1 LLTLL
6 LLPDIAK
13 LQCTGRNFIAGGE
26 IQEAKGGYSLII
38 NAVSTLALYCP
49 RCGKIELHNV
59 SRFAINNSACQ
70 LTCSCG
76 QVQGSISVAGR
87 RQYLL
92 DIPCV
97 VCETNHMIFLDS
109 NLFRQPKASKIY
121 CDQANLELG
130 FVGNPEA
137 IAAMID
143 KHKQEVASLASELE
157 EQAEGSTIENSQI
170 LLEILNKIHDI
181 AEQGGVYCSCGNTDV
196 EVDVLVDAVELSCP
210 QCEGRLLISA
220 KDEQDLARLS
230 AIGVIELSP
239 LRRTSRK

>member
-1 LLTLL
+1 M
-6 LLPDIAK
+6 
-13 LQCTGRNFIAGGE
+13 
-26 IQEAKGGYSLII
+26 II

-70 LTCSCG
+70 LACSCG
-76 QVQGSISVAGR
+76 QSQGTISVAGR

-97 VCETNHMIFLDS
+97 VCETNHLIFLDS

-137 IAAMID
+137 IAAIVD
-143 KHKQEVASLASELE
+143 KHKQEVASIASELE
-157 EQAEGSTIENSQI
+157 GQQDGSGIENSQI

-181 AEQGGVYCSCGNTDV
+181 AEQGGVYCSCGNSTDV
-196 EVDVLVDAVELSCP
+196 EVDVLVDAVELSCH

-230 AIGVIELSP
+230 AMGAIELAP
-239 LRRTSRK
+239 LRRTNRK

>member
-1 LLTLL
+1 MV
-6 LLPDIAK
+6 I
-13 LQCTGRNFIAGGE
+13 
-26 IQEAKGGYSLII
+26 S
-38 NAVSTLALYCP
+38 AVSTLALYCP

-59 SRFAINNSACQ
+59 SRFAINNAECQ
-70 LTCSCG
+70 LICSCG
-76 QVQGSISVAGR
+76 QVQGAISGAGR

-97 VCETNHMIFLDS
+97 VCETNHLIFLDS

-137 IAAMID
+137 VAATIAR
-143 KHKQEVASLASELE
+143 HKQEVASLASEMAG
-157 EQAEGSTIENSQI
+157 QSDGAEIENSQI

-210 QCEGRLLISA
+210 LCEGRMLISA

-230 AIGVIELSP
+230 ARGVIELAS

>member
-1 LLTLL
+1 M
-6 LLPDIAK
+6 
-13 LQCTGRNFIAGGE
+13 
-26 IQEAKGGYSLII
+26 II

-70 LTCSCG
+70 LACSCG
-76 QVQGSISVAGR
+76 QSQGTISVAGR

-97 VCETNHMIFLDS
+97 VCETNHLIFLDS
-109 NLFRQPKASKIY
+109 NLFRQPKASRIY

-137 IAAMID
+137 IAAMVN

-157 EQAEGSTIENSQI
+157 GQPDGSGIENSQI

-181 AEQGGVYCSCGNTDV
+181 AEQGGVYCSCGNSTDV
-196 EVDVLVDAVELSCP
+196 EVDVLVDAVELSCH

-230 AIGVIELSP
+230 AMGAIELVP
-239 LRRTSRK
+239 LRRTNRK

>member
-1 LLTLL
+1 MV
-6 LLPDIAK
+6 I
-13 LQCTGRNFIAGGE
+13 
-26 IQEAKGGYSLII
+26 S
-38 NAVSTLALYCP
+38 AVSTLALYCP

-59 SRFAINNSACQ
+59 SRFAINNAAYQ
-70 LTCSCG
+70 LVCSCG
-76 QVQGSISVAGR
+76 QVQGAISSAGR

-97 VCETNHMIFLDS
+97 VCETNHLIFLDS
-109 NLFRQPKASKIY
+109 NLFRQPKVSKIY

-130 FVGNPEA
+130 FIGKTEA
-137 IAAMID
+137 ITATIA
-143 KHKQEVASLASELE
+143 KHKQEVASLASEMAG
-157 EQAEGSTIENSQI
+157 QADGSGIENSQI

-196 EVDVLVDAVELSCP
+196 DVDVLVDAVELSCP

-220 KDEQDLARLS
+220 KDEQALARLS
-230 AIGVIELSP
+230 AMEVLEIAP

>member
-1 LLTLL
+1 MV
-6 LLPDIAK
+6 I
-13 LQCTGRNFIAGGE
+13 
-26 IQEAKGGYSLII
+26 S
-38 NAVSTLALYCP
+38 AVSTLALYCP

-59 SRFAINNSACQ
+59 SRFAINNAACQ
-70 LTCSCG
+70 LVCSCG
-76 QVQGSISVAGR
+76 QVQGAISSAGR

-97 VCETNHMIFLDS
+97 VCETNHLIFLDS

-130 FVGNPEA
+130 FVGSAEA
-137 IAAMID
+137 IAATIAR
-143 KHKQEVASLASELE
+143 HKQEVASLASEMAG
-157 EQAEGSTIENSQI
+157 QSDGSGVENSRI

-196 EVDVLVDAVELSCP
+196 EVDVLVDAVEISCP

-220 KDEQDLARLS
+220 KDEQDLARIS
-230 AIGVIELSP
+230 AMGVIEIAP

>member
-1 LLTLL
+1 M
-6 LLPDIAK
+6 
-13 LQCTGRNFIAGGE
+13 
-26 IQEAKGGYSLII
+26 II

-70 LTCSCG
+70 LACSCG
-76 QVQGSISVAGR
+76 QSQGTISVAGR

-97 VCETNHMIFLDS
+97 VCETNHLIFLDS
-109 NLFRQPKASKIY
+109 NLFRQPKASRIY

-137 IAAMID
+137 IAAIVD

-157 EQAEGSTIENSQI
+157 GQPDGSGIENSQI

-181 AEQGGVYCSCGNTDV
+181 AEQGGVYCSCGNSTDV
-196 EVDVLVDAVELSCP
+196 EVDVLVDAVELSCH

-230 AIGVIELSP
+230 AMGAIELAP
-239 LRRTSRK
+239 LRRTNRK